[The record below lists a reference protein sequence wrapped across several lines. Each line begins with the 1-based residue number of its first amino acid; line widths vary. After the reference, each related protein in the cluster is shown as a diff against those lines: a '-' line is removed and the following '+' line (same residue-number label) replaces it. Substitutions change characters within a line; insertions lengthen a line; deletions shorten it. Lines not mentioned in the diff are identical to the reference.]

1 MENTNT
7 NTLDDIILPYAEQ
20 EYCIGN
26 SRAVAVDN
34 VRALVM
40 AEIADDDGE
49 TDLDIMTINEAISRI
64 VGNVYENGDYLL
76 GVPNFDD
83 VPMPTDADLVS
94 YERDDADDIYNLAYD
109 SYEQSEWRPVEADDD
124 I

>member
-1 MENTNT
+1 MENL

-20 EYCIGN
+20 EYAIGN
-26 SRAVAVDN
+26 SRVVAVDN
-34 VRALVM
+34 VRHYVM

-49 TDLDIMTINEAISRI
+49 TGMDLMMINESISRI

-94 YERDDADDIYNLAYD
+94 YDRETDDDLYDLAYD
-109 SYEQSEWRPVEADDD
+109 SYEQSEWRPVDEDM
-124 I
+124 